1 MRSCVTSC
9 KPREVSVVPLV
20 SCRSIT
26 FAVWFLVA
34 VVEDD
39 MHLPAKR
46 SWALNK
52 SSPQAGLAILN
63 RHFQPAPVW
72 LVRIDSGRGGPGPQ
86 KIVWSILGVLPA
98 ATTKGGAP
106 RLSRIFERGI
116 SWAGCGEYIGGSG
129 RLGENSVNPNVRPRK
144 LGVFHLAPDFS
155 AGKVLPAGRS
165 FVGSG
170 HWHQTRRSI
179 RHLTHRPGPTAGRR
193 CRRFLSRGDGG

>member
-1 MRSCVTSC
+1 MRSCVTSF
-9 KPREVSVVPLV
+9 KAREVSVVPLV

-26 FAVWFLVA
+26 FPVWFPVA
-34 VVEDD
+34 VIEDD

-106 RLSRIFERGI
+106 RLSRIFGQVI
-116 SWAGCGEYIGGSG
+116 PWAGRGEYIGGSG
-129 RLGENSVNPNVRPRK
+129 SLVDNSVNPNVRPRK
-144 LGVFHLAPDFS
+144 LGVFPLPPTFQQARSCPRGEVSPVRASGIKPGGAFGTSRIDQDQPRGVVA
-155 AGKVLPAGRS
+155 AG
-165 FVGSG
+165 
-170 HWHQTRRSI
+170 
-179 RHLTHRPGPTAGRR
+179 
-193 CRRFLSRGDGG
+193 FLS

>member
-9 KPREVSVVPLV
+9 KAREVSVVPLV

-26 FAVWFLVA
+26 FPVWFP
-34 VVEDD
+34 VVVTEDD

-46 SWALNK
+46 SWAPNK

-98 ATTKGGAP
+98 VTTKRGAP
-106 RLSRIFERGI
+106 RLSRTFEQGI
-116 SWAGCGEYIGGSG
+116 SWAGRGEYIGRSGSPVQ
-129 RLGENSVNPNVRPRK
+129 NSVNLMCGP
-144 LGVFHLAPDFS
+144 
-155 AGKVLPAGRS
+155 GRS
-165 FVGSG
+165 ASFTLPPTF
-170 HWHQTRRSI
+170 QQARSCPRGEVSPVRARGI
-179 RHLTHRPGPTAGRR
+179 KPGGAFGTSHIDQDQPRGVVAAG
-193 CRRFLSRGDGG
+193 FLS